1 MTPLAAG
8 KDARAGAA
16 RAGEYVRRRPEQTLL
31 YQLVEAH
38 YPVFVEHL
46 AARERTLPAHVQR
59 EFEDYLKCGRLEH
72 GFLRVRCADCH
83 AERLVAFSCKRRG
96 FCPSCG
102 ARRMSEGAALL
113 VDEVLPREPMRQWVL
128 SVPFALRYLFATAPA
143 VMGQVLGIVYR
154 AIANHLIKAA
164 SMTCATAQT
173 GAVTLIQRFGSALNL
188 NIHFH
193 MLFLDG
199 VYVTRDDGLRF
210 RRVPPPTVETL
221 EKLVRGISE
230 RVGRTLE
237 RLGLLVRDL
246 ENSFLTPDSPDGAAF
261 DDLLGHS
268 ITYRVALGPHQGRK
282 AFTLQTVPA
291 ATDAIDGKL
300 ARAAG
305 FSLHAG
311 VACEA
316 HEREKLERLCRY
328 ITRPAVSTERVSLT
342 AQGNIRY
349 RLKTPYRDGTTDVV
363 FEPLDFI
370 ARLAALVPTPRVNLT
385 RYHGVFAPN
394 HRLREQVTPARRGR
408 RKAETANEAAPARHV
423 SMTWAQRLK
432 RVFNIDIE
440 TCEHCG
446 GAVKVI
452 ASIED
457 PAVIK
462 QILEHLDRRAQA
474 TPLSLRPFAR
484 APPQQALPGLKKSG

>member
-1 MTPLAAG
+1 MTTS
-8 KDARAGAA
+8 D
-16 RAGEYVRRRPEQTLL
+16 
-31 YQLVEAH
+31 
-38 YPVFVEHL
+38 
-46 AARERTLPAHVQR
+46 
-59 EFEDYLKCGRLEH
+59 RL
-72 GFLRVRCADCH
+72 
-83 AERLVAFSCKRRG
+83 
-96 FCPSCG
+96 
-102 ARRMSEGAALL
+102 
-113 VDEVLPREPMRQWVL
+113 
-128 SVPFALRYLFATAPA
+128 T
-143 VMGQVLGIVYR
+143 
-154 AIANHLIKAA
+154 
-164 SMTCATAQT
+164 
-173 GAVTLIQRFGSALNL
+173 
-188 NIHFH
+188 
-193 MLFLDG
+193 
-199 VYVTRDDGLRF
+199 F
-210 RRVPPPTVETL
+210 RRVPPPTVATL

-230 RVGRTLE
+230 RVGRALE
-237 RLGLLVRDL
+237 RQGLLVRDF
-246 ENSFLTPDSPDGAAF
+246 ENSFLTVDSPESSGI

-268 ITYRVALGPHQGRK
+268 ITYRIALGPQQGRK

-291 ATDAIDGKL
+291 ATDTSDGKL

-328 ITRPAVSTERVSLT
+328 ITRPAVSTERLSLT

-370 ARLAALVPTPRVNLT
+370 ARLAARVPTPRVNLT

-408 RKAETANEAAPARHV
+408 RKAETANEPAPARHV
-423 SMTWAQRLK
+423 SMTWAQRLT
-432 RVFNIDIE
+432 RVFKIDIE

-457 PAVIK
+457 PIAIK
-462 QILEHLDRRAQA
+462 KILAHLDRRDAPA
-474 TPLSLRPFAR
+474 TPAFRPFAR
-484 APPQQALPGLKKSG
+484 APPQAPLPSLKEPG